1 MGFQLLLLVIFMYLV
16 ISVFFRNLT
25 NPHLTITLLELERSE
40 LRLGAYFMG
49 ISR

>member
-1 MGFQLLLLVIFMYLV
+1 MGFQTGFVVIFVYLV

-25 NPHLTITLLELERSE
+25 NPHLSMTLLELERSE
-40 LRLGAYFMG
+40 LRLGAYFIG